1 MGLKERPFFN
11 QLELK
16 KLANE
21 YFANDLDD
29 LELSRSTLQQ
39 QSLEELQESLVI
51 VDDALRTAAFYG
63 TIRLK
68 ITASISTAVLATSQ
82 SEAHLEVGIAPL
94 LLERKKLITYRLRQ
108 LRGEIKVNSL
118 RDLIETVSDEELRK
132 QLRTELEA
140 THQAKAKLE
149 QEVEEGSAFVA
160 MAMDPDDAQLVD
172 VLDAIKDGASKGG
185 IKAERVDDTLTN
197 EPITDHLLK
206 SIHKSEF
213 VVVDLTYSRPNVYYE
228 AGYAQ
233 GIGKTPVYVAKD
245 GSPDL

>member
-1 MGLKERPFFN
+1 VGLKERPFFN